1 MGTSPYRLPVLN
13 VSSGPG
19 GLMKV
24 EVDGRR
30 LRASTGVLA
39 PLTRTLT
46 LTLTL
51 TPTLTLTLTVP

>member
-13 VSSGPG
+13 VSSGPS

-46 LTLTL
+46 PDPHPNPHATLTL
-51 TPTLTLTLTVP
+51 P